1 MRFTINKEQ
10 FQKGLT
16 QAARAVPSKSTLP
29 ILANLMLDLNE
40 RGLEVT
46 GSNSD
51 ITIRSTVPYRKDERE
66 IIRNVGLG
74 STLVNAKKIV
84 DIIRAMDG
92 EEVSVEVIDDAIMKI
107 DDDRSSFRLNCI
119 KAEEYPDI
127 DLEPSGTLFDIP
139 CSTLTGLVEQSAFA
153 ASLREQR
160 LILTALHLEAENG
173 KLIATATDSAR
184 LARKEVSIESDVRF
198 VANIPA
204 RLISDIV
211 KMFDNAS
218 MVTVSVSDRKMLFD
232 FDRTLVSSRLIPGD
246 YPLTRS
252 IIPQNFNDTLEA
264 NAAELLGAMNRVR
277 IVSSDSEPVVTLSM
291 REEEVEVSAKS
302 DASGSALEKISTF
315 QYTGDRL
322 DVSFNSQFVIDAI
335 RAVRSEDV
343 VICFLG
349 EMKPFVVKNPKD
361 DSVVELI
368 TPMRTF

>member
-1 MRFTINKEQ
+1 MRFTISKEQ
-10 FQKGLT
+10 FQKGLS
-16 QAARAVPSKSTLP
+16 AAGRAVPSKSTLP

-40 RGLEVT
+40 RGLEIT
-46 GSNSD
+46 GSNSE
-51 ITIRSTVPYRKDERE
+51 ITIRSTVPYRKDDRE

-74 STLVNAKKIV
+74 STLVNAKKVV
-84 DIIRAMDG
+84 DIVRAMDG

-139 CSTLTGLVEQSAFA
+139 CATLAGLVEQSAFA
-153 ASLREQR
+153 ASVREQR
-160 LILTALHLEAENG
+160 QILTALHLEAENG
-173 KLIATATDSAR
+173 RLIATATDSAR
-184 LARKEVSIESDVRF
+184 LARKEVPIESEVRF

-211 KMFDNAS
+211 KMFDNAQ
-218 MVTVSVSDRKMLFD
+218 MVTVSVTDRKMLFD
-232 FDRTLVSSRLIPGD
+232 FERTIVSSRLIPGD

-264 NAAELLGAMNRVR
+264 NASELLGAMNRVR

-343 VICFLG
+343 LICFLG